1 MRRLFAA
8 IFCTA
13 LSAGAFAASA
23 PMSPEVA
30 GIAHRWAKITYQT
43 PGGEQEAAFKALAD
57 DAARLAAGAPDAA
70 QPKVWEAI
78 VLASYAKA
86 NGGLG
91 ALSAVKQARDL
102 LLAAEKID
110 PDTLDGSV
118 YTSLGSLYAKVPG
131 WPIGFGSKDKAR
143 GYLETALAKNP
154 NGIDANYFYGD
165 LLADQG
171 EYAKAAEHLRRALEA
186 PPRPGREDADAGRR
200 AEARA
205 LLDTLHNRHP
215 EQVAAQ

>member
-1 MRRLFAA
+1 MTRLVAA

-13 LSAGAFAASA
+13 LTTGAFAASA
-23 PMSPEVA
+23 PMTPEVA
-30 GIAHRWAKITYQT
+30 GLAHRWAKIAYQM
-43 PGGEQEAAFKALAD
+43 PGGEQEAAFKGLAD
-57 DAARLAAGAPDAA
+57 DAAKLAAGSAEKA
-70 QPKVWEAI
+70 QPMVWEAI
-78 VLASYAKA
+78 ALASYAKA

-110 PDTLDGSV
+110 PDTLNGSV

-143 GYLETALAKNP
+143 SYLETALARNP
-154 NGIDANYFYGD
+154 AGIDANYFYAD

-171 EYAKAAEHLRRALEA
+171 DYAKAAEHLRRALEA

-200 AEARA
+200 SEARA
-205 LLDTLHNRHP
+205 LLESLRSRHP